1 MRHLRKTLWAIG
13 LIVVMQLLKIVFDRT
28 SPQLSIFYH
37 NLFTCIQVAILLWL
51 IISISLELVTRKDSP
66 GKLAVKTGLILLS
79 IFAIPE
85 MLITYWLY
93 HPAKIPSFLTS
104 TFRDYYNGIQR
115 NVIQL
120 NPDCSVYD
128 SNLLYTLKPSSS
140 FVFKNYEFADTFNTN
155 RMGLRDDDSSLSKP
169 GIICLGDSH
178 AMGWG
183 VRQEEAFPQLL
194 EKMTGERVLNAAI
207 SSYGTARELKNLYR
221 LDTSALHY
229 IIIQYCN
236 NDETENADF
245 VKNNFSLQLSS
256 KEIYT
261 AISNLHYWNKLWFP
275 GKHFI
280 TMTKMFVSGKVKSV
294 SDRKENIENSENSHP
309 GISLHESAFN
319 FIEMLLHS
327 PINFKKVKVL
337 VTEINER
344 ESMNNNF
351 LNEIASLATAP
362 VYKEHFNN
370 HLITMPMADI
380 LGKDDYYIL
389 DSHLRSSGHQKIAA
403 RISDYI
409 KQNK

>member
-1 MRHLRKTLWAIG
+1 
-13 LIVVMQLLKIVFDRT
+13 MQLLKIVLDRI
-28 SPQLSIFYH
+28 SPQASIFYH
-37 NLFTCIQVAILLWL
+37 NLFSCLQAATLLWL
-51 IISISLELVTRKDSP
+51 IISIIMGLVTRKGSA
-66 GKLAVKTGLILLS
+66 GKLAVKTGLILLL

-93 HPAKIPSFLTS
+93 HSAKIPSSLTS

-221 LDTSALHY
+221 LDTSALRY

-236 NDETENADF
+236 NDVTENADF
-245 VKNNFSLQLSS
+245 VKKNFSLELSS
-256 KEIYT
+256 KETYT
-261 AISNLHYWNKLWFP
+261 AICNLHYWNKLWFP

-280 TMTKMFVSGKVKSV
+280 TMTKMFVSGKMKSV
-294 SDRKENIENSENSHP
+294 SDQKESVENNASGP
-309 GISLHESAFN
+309 PDISLRESASN

-327 PINFKKVKVL
+327 PINLKKVKVL
-337 VTEINER
+337 VTDINER
-344 ESMNNNF
+344 GSMNNDF
-351 LNEIASLATAP
+351 LNEVASLAATP
-362 VYKEHFNN
+362 PYKEHFNN
-370 HLITMPMADI
+370 HLITIPVTDI
-380 LGKDDYYIL
+380 LGRDDYYIL
-389 DSHLRSSGHQKIAA
+389 DSHLRSSGHRKIAA
-403 RISDYI
+403 RINNYI
-409 KQNK
+409 QQNK